1 MKRCFVFFFF
11 SSRRRHTRLTCDW
24 SSDVCSSDLPWR
36 RDRVGPDTVH
46 ARRRADRRRRGR
58 VPDRAPEAAMSTVWI
73 VVLVTGAGTI
83 ALKAA
88 GPVLLG
94 GRPLP
99 DRVAGVVTLVGTAL
113 LAALV
118 AIGTFADGQRL
129 VIDARVL
136 GVGAAA
142 VALRFHAPVLL
153 VVIIAAAVTATAR
166 AFAG

>member
-1 MKRCFVFFFF
+1 
-11 SSRRRHTRLTCDW
+11 
-24 SSDVCSSDLPWR
+24 
-36 RDRVGPDTVH
+36 
-46 ARRRADRRRRGR
+46 
-58 VPDRAPEAAMSTVWI
+58 MSAVWI
-73 VVLVTGAGTI
+73 VVIVSGTGTL
-83 ALKAA
+83 ALKAT

-94 GRPLP
+94 GKPLP
-99 DRVAGVVTLVGTAL
+99 ERLTGVVGLLGPAL

-129 VIDARVL
+129 VLDGRVL

-142 VALRFHAPVLL
+142 IAIRFRAPVLL